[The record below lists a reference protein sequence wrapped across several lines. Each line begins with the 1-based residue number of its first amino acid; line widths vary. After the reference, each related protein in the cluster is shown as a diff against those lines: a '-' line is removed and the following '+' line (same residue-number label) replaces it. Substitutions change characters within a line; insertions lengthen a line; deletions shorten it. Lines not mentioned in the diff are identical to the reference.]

1 VIGEPGNP
9 ERLLGF
15 YFRDGIIVLVP
26 VLVLVYVKRVPLAVN
41 GYDLLAKVGLVSPQT
56 AVIDW

>member
-26 VLVLVYVKRVPLAVN
+26 VLVLVYVKRVPLRCGRVRSP
-41 GYDLLAKVGLVSPQT
+41 GKPDQWTVG
-56 AVIDW
+56 